1 MKRRDDDLDSLVLD
15 DAQAVQEVLL
25 GGPVGRR
32 QSARRGATEPV
43 DELVDP
49 RRAKSR
55 RGRAPGQELA
65 PRQAQLRPS
74 DRPGRAPQPP
84 CRGSARP
91 DGR

>member
-32 QSARRGATEPV
+32 QNAGRRAAEPV

-49 RRAKSR
+49 RRAEAAVAAPPARSSR
-55 RGRAPGQELA
+55 LVRRNSGLRIDEDE
-65 PRQAQLRPS
+65 PR
-74 DRPGRAPQPP
+74 DRLVEVR
-84 CRGSARP
+84 ARP